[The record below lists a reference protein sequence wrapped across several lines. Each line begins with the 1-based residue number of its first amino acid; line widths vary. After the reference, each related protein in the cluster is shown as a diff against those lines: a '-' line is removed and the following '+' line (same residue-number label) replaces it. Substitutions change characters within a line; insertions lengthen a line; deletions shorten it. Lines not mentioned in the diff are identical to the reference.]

1 MDRYP
6 HKLYKVVVTDESEN
20 DYGQTIPGNKDTV
33 FVSDC
38 YEQVNGSGSEIR
50 LGNGSMYVF
59 SSQIFLPQG
68 VEQIPSGTKIEV
80 REEDDKTV
88 RLQGEVKRPSGKDV
102 KHSRLW
108 V

>member
-1 MDRYP
+1 
-6 HKLYKVVVTDESEN
+6 
-20 DYGQTIPGNKDTV
+20 
-33 FVSDC
+33 
-38 YEQVNGSGSEIR
+38 
-50 LGNGSMYVF
+50 MYVF

-68 VEQIPSGTKIEV
+68 VEQIPSGTQIEV
-80 REEDDKTV
+80 REKDDDTV

>member
-1 MDRYP
+1 
-6 HKLYKVVVTDESEN
+6 
-20 DYGQTIPGNKDTV
+20 
-33 FVSDC
+33 
-38 YEQVNGSGSEIR
+38 
-50 LGNGSMYVF
+50 MYVF